1 MSSPRRRLYEG
12 MSRTLLKLEVVTREL
27 SCCLVEFSEGV
38 NVEGSE
44 LAPALSV
51 CRSRRDAA

>member
-1 MSSPRRRLYEG
+1 

>member
-1 MSSPRRRLYEG
+1 

-27 SCCLVEFSEGV
+27 SCCVVEFNEGV
-38 NVEGSE
+38 NGGVLVDGSE
-44 LAPALSV
+44 LAPGLSA